1 MGGSCASAWPLG
13 LIVSLFFLWGAA
25 NSLNDVLIR
34 QFSKAFALRDWEAG
48 LVQSAFYIG
57 YFFGGLPA
65 AKVAHEYGY
74 RAAVTVGLCLF
85 SAGSLLFYPVSRGG
99 GSYGGLLCCLYLIAF
114 GLAFLEASANPWV
127 KLLGDLHRPNFGSV
141 ALNVAQSFNPVG
153 ALVGVGCGRW
163 FILDGTELPASTVE
177 GAESNAAL
185 SEHFEIIWR
194 SCFGGR
200 ATSPEHPKEY
210 REHEAALVGP
220 PYVVM
225 GLVVGA
231 VACAFR
237 CTRFPDTAAS
247 SQGVGE
253 VKDSL
258 SWTKLCTSA
267 GRLVRNRSFGQGV
280 LAQFFYVAAQV
291 SVWSFIIRFVQ
302 FKVPGTDEKAAADFI
317 SISLCIF
324 ILGRFVASA
333 LMCVIQDCV
342 LLRAYAVL
350 AFGCCGIAARAG
362 GRLGVAAVCATSF
375 FMSMMFP
382 TIFSLSISS
391 IDDEDREV
399 GASVVVMAIVGGAIA
414 PPIMGAISDASS
426 IAAAYWVPA
435 ACFIFVAAYAH
446 CTHRQPVVGADDADH
461 DDADA
466 DQEPGDVL
474 CPIVLGHRSGQN
486 EDEDAD

>member
-1 MGGSCASAWPLG
+1 
-13 LIVSLFFLWGAA
+13 
-25 NSLNDVLIR
+25 
-34 QFSKAFALRDWEAG
+34 
-48 LVQSAFYIG
+48 
-57 YFFGGLPA
+57 
-65 AKVAHEYGY
+65 
-74 RAAVTVGLCLF
+74 
-85 SAGSLLFYPVSRGG
+85 
-99 GSYGGLLCCLYLIAF
+99 
-114 GLAFLEASANPWV
+114 
-127 KLLGDLHRPNFGSV
+127 
-141 ALNVAQSFNPVG
+141 
-153 ALVGVGCGRW
+153 
-163 FILDGTELPASTVE
+163 
-177 GAESNAAL
+177 
-185 SEHFEIIWR
+185 
-194 SCFGGR
+194 
-200 ATSPEHPKEY
+200 
-210 REHEAALVGP
+210 
-220 PYVVM
+220 M

-247 SQGVGE
+247 SQGASG

-258 SWTKLCTSA
+258 SWTRLCSSA

-333 LMCVIQDCV
+333 LMCVIKDCV

-350 AFGCCGIAARAG
+350 AFGCCGIAVRAG
-362 GRLGVAAVCATSF
+362 GRLGVAAVCVTSF

-382 TIFSLSISS
+382 TIFSLAISS
-391 IDDEDREV
+391 LDDEDREV

-435 ACFIFVAAYAH
+435 ACFIIVAAYAH
-446 CTHRQPVVGADDADH
+446 CTHRQFVVGSDDADH
-461 DDADA
+461 DDADW
-466 DQEPGDVL
+466 DQEPVDAL
-474 CPIVLGHRSGQN
+474 APIVCGHRSGQN
-486 EDEDAD
+486 EDEDVD